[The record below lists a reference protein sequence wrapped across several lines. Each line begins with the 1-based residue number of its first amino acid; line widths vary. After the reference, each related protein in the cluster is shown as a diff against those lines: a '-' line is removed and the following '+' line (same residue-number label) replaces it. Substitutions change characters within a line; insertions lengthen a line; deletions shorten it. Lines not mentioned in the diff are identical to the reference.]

1 VPQRGLTPAAGG
13 DGRGIRLAK
22 AGQTLVL
29 NAVPALGFFAAE
41 WSAGTTLTFYWLETV
56 FLTVS
61 VANLIILHRRRT
73 RCAGHWLGIELGA
86 QHSVEPEPGES
97 RSVSDFLGVM
107 IPFTFGHGVFV
118 AMMTF
123 LGLPN
128 MTGEPAPGL
137 LELTAGA
144 APALA
149 FVALGH
155 WLDRR
160 GIESRPFSW
169 VEGTARSL
177 VGRMIITHL
186 TIIFGMMALSI
197 TESPSGLLGVFF
209 VLKTVVDL
217 TRRFPKAAPTRPSMA
232 LPRWIQWLD
241 RWFPLEGK
249 ETWAEDWQNHHESWE
264 HAQAERRDLLERK
277 ERFVPRSRTAIR
289 T

>member
-1 VPQRGLTPAAGG
+1 MPRQGLTSQADT
-13 DGRGIRLAK
+13 DGRRVRLAK
-22 AGQTLVL
+22 TGQTLAL
-29 NAVPALGFFAAE
+29 NGVPALGFFAAE

-56 FLTVS
+56 FLTIS
-61 VANLIILHRRRT
+61 VASLIVLHRRRT
-73 RCAGHWLGIELGA
+73 RCAGHWLGIQLGA
-86 QHSVEPEPGES
+86 EHNGPAGPSED

-107 IPFTFGHGVFV
+107 VPFTFGHGFFV
-118 AMMTF
+118 AMLTF

-137 LELTAGA
+137 LELASGA

-177 VGRMIITHL
+177 VVRMIITHL
-186 TIIFGMMALSI
+186 TILFGMLALSI
-197 TESPSGLLGVFF
+197 TESPSHLLGVFF

-217 TRRFPKAAPTRPSMA
+217 ARRFPKAAPTRPSTA
-232 LPRWIQWLD
+232 QPRWIGWLD
-241 RWFPLEGK
+241 RWFPRKGE
-249 ETWAEDWQNHHESWE
+249 ETWADDWQQHHERWE
-264 HAQAERRDLLERK
+264 HGQAQHRELLERK
-277 ERFVPRSRTAIR
+277 ERFVPQGTGAQSL
-289 T
+289 